1 MSKRGTWHATGRGYA
16 RLLVGVDLYLDSDP
30 VESLT
35 MLLTETWRSVDVQ
48 HCGLDSRRVDTL

>member
-1 MSKRGTWHATGRGYA
+1 MARDGKGCA

-35 MLLTETWRSVDVQ
+35 MLLTETWRCVDV
-48 HCGLDSRRVDTL
+48 